1 MVVRTLVLKLH
12 NPSAAK
18 RELID
23 RAVLRYNRALSYLF
37 EHTKENVEPIMRE
50 MREGGAYLTRRITG
64 LLGKEL
70 MNRLNEFGVQPF
82 KDALKLDYAMAMVA
96 WLSLRKAQKGARYP
110 QILEEADFD
119 RQFSA
124 ALDAFDA
131 GEIGREELRLRLERL
146 YNGLGIRKP
155 LLFGRYAKN
164 RDYCLLYDKA
174 HGRFY
179 AKLYL
184 MGVRDENRRGG
195 IVRGDAELY
204 YVAEGHEPLER
215 DNKRERYIV
224 VPLSFGKAQETVLRA
239 GLENPRIFKTA
250 RLLKK
255 NGDYYLSINVACE
268 SAQEGKNE
276 TYMGITRSLKD
287 AARYAVTDLQG
298 KVLAEGGIPRRKD
311 ICTKNG
317 MHAAANE
324 LVEIAWKNK
333 SAIITYRMG
342 EIGDKLTCGREAAQL
357 TAGEF
362 NRMVSMVAY
371 KAELRGLEKPVF
383 VSARGIFTAC
393 PRCGSN
399 TQKNRFAGGRM
410 ICVKCG
416 FAGEIETIGPLNA
429 ARRLLKYNGTAL
441 LFYAKQTDGGIL
453 IHNDILG
460 LSYLARPTQEG
471 IRDFF
476 RYAEKAAKDI
486 KAGKDFPEGIS
497 IREIS
502 YRKRFANLR
511 NVREEITIVDAE

>member
-12 NPSAAK
+12 KPSAAK

-23 RAVLRYNRALSYLF
+23 QAVSRYNRALSYLF

-50 MREGGAYLTRRITG
+50 MQEGGAYLTRRITG
-64 LLGKEL
+64 LLGKDV
-70 MNRLNEFGVQPF
+70 MDRLNRFGVQPF

-110 QILEEADFD
+110 QLLDEENFD
-119 RQFSA
+119 GQFFS

-131 GEIGREELRLRLERL
+131 GGISREELHLRIERL
-146 YNGLGIRKP
+146 YNGLRVRKP

-164 RDYCLLYDKA
+164 RDYCLLYDEER
-174 HGRFY
+174 GRFY

-184 MGVRDENRRGG
+184 LSVRDENRRGG
-195 IVRGDAELY
+195 IPRGNAKLR
-204 YVAEGHEPLER
+204 YVSDGHEPLEQ

-224 VPLSFGKAQETVLRA
+224 VPLSFGKTQETVLRE
-239 GLENPRIFKTA
+239 GLKNPRIFKTA

-255 NGDYYLSINVACE
+255 KGEYYLSVNVACE
-268 SAQEGKNE
+268 CEQAEKSK
-276 TYMGITRSLKD
+276 TYMGITRSLRD
-287 AARYAVTDLQG
+287 AVGYAVTDLKG
-298 KVLAEGGIPRRKD
+298 KPLAEGGIPFRQD
-311 ICTKNG
+311 TCTKNG

-324 LVEIAWKNK
+324 LVEIARKNR

-342 EIGDKLTCGREAAQL
+342 NIGDKLTSGGETAKL
-357 TAGEF
+357 TAGQF
-362 NRMVSMVAY
+362 NRLVSMVAY
-371 KAELRGLEKPVF
+371 KAEMKGLKKPVF

-393 PRCGSN
+393 PRCGAN
-399 TQKNRFAGGRM
+399 TQKNRFPGGRLL
-410 ICVKCG
+410 CVKCG
-416 FAGEIETIGPLNA
+416 FAGEIGKTGPLNA

-441 LFYAKQTDGGIL
+441 LFYARHTGEGLL

-460 LSYLARPTQEG
+460 LFYMAQPTQEG

-476 RYAEKAAKDI
+476 RYAEKAVKDMKTGRKI
-486 KAGKDFPEGIS
+486 PGGKS
-497 IREIS
+497 AREIS

-511 NVREEITIVDAE
+511 DVREEITIVDEE